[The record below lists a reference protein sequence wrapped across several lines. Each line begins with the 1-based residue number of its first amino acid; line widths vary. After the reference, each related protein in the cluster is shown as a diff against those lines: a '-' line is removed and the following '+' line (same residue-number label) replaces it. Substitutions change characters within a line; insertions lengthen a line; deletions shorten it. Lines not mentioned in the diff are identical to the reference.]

1 MFNILFSDKIIY
13 FAVIACKRGILGMN
27 NKTINKHY
35 VYGKYEDKLLDL
47 MAEGNADFVQ
57 ADKLIAAGADIN
69 ASSDNNDENILSYI
83 ILEYRMNHRKN
94 VGKKLYKIVE
104 YFLSKGFDVNK
115 NDGKY
120 GASCLEA
127 IKFATYDPYTIDL
140 AKLLLDAGARNVSYD
155 DKRGYD
161 TLHEFFSTES
171 SYQRLCCDDEHLSN
185 IFESVYQVFEAQK
198 NGRDY
203 HGVDW
208 YGKAVGQHICKV
220 YVEDS
225 HFDNFMCDLYYKKNK
240 ESLQFSDTIY
250 MVLDEGVLIIEPNLE
265 MWMDNNLPDKTVL
278 DVSDKFK
285 SILGFKIEN
294 ITFKRNDFKIES
306 KVYRNPVVSLH
317 LEKERKVALRLKYNL
332 E

>member
-1 MFNILFSDKIIY
+1 MFSDKIIY

-57 ADKLIAAGADIN
+57 ADKLIALGADIN
-69 ASSDNNDENILSYI
+69 ASGDNNDENILSYI

-94 VGKKLYKIVE
+94 IGKKLYKIVE
-104 YFLSKGFDVNK
+104 YFLAKGFDVNK
-115 NDGKY
+115 NDGQY
-120 GASCLEA
+120 GASCLESL
-127 IKFATYDPYTIDL
+127 IFATFDSYTIDL
-140 AKLLLDAGARNVSYD
+140 AKLLFDAGARNIHYD
-155 DKRGYD
+155 DCGYD
-161 TLHEFFSTES
+161 TLQDWLSTES
-171 SYQRLCCDDEHLSN
+171 SFQRLCCDDEHLSN
-185 IFESVYQVFEAQK
+185 IFESIYQVFEAQK

-208 YGKAVGQHICKV
+208 YGKATDQHICKV
-220 YVEDS
+220 YAECS
-225 HFDNFMCDLYYKKNK
+225 HYSDYTCNLYYENK
-240 ESLQFSDTIY
+240 QESLQFSDIIY
-250 MVLDEGVLIIEPNLE
+250 MILDEGVLIIEPNLV

-285 SILGFKIEN
+285 SILGFKIED

>member
-1 MFNILFSDKIIY
+1 
-13 FAVIACKRGILGMN
+13 MN

-57 ADKLIAAGADIN
+57 ADKLIALGADIN
-69 ASSDNNDENILSYI
+69 ASGDNNDENILSYI

-104 YFLSKGFDVNK
+104 YFLAKGFDVNK

-120 GASCLEA
+120 GVACLESL
-127 IKFATYDPYTIDL
+127 IFATFDPYTIDL
-140 AKLLLDAGARNVSYD
+140 AKLLLDEGARNVSYD

-161 TLHEFFSTES
+161 TLHESFSTES
-171 SYQRLCCDDEHLSN
+171 SFQRLCCNDEHLSN

-208 YGKAVGQHICKV
+208 YGKAVGQHIWKV

-225 HFDNFMCDLYYKKNK
+225 HFDNFMCDLLAKKNK

-250 MVLDEGVLIIEPNLE
+250 MILDEGVLIIEPNLV
-265 MWMDNNLPDKTVL
+265 MWMDNKLPDKKVL
-278 DVSDKFK
+278 DISDKFK
-285 SILGFKIEN
+285 GILGFKIED

-306 KVYRNPVVSLH
+306 RGYRNPTVSLH
-317 LEKERKVALRLKYNL
+317 LEKERKVELRLKYNL

>member
-1 MFNILFSDKIIY
+1 MFSDKIIY

-57 ADKLIAAGADIN
+57 ADKLIALGADIN
-69 ASSDNNDENILSYI
+69 ASGDNNDENILSYI

-94 VGKKLYKIVE
+94 IGKKLYKIVE
-104 YFLSKGFDVNK
+104 YFLAKGFDVNK
-115 NDGKY
+115 NDGQY
-120 GASCLEA
+120 GASCLESL
-127 IKFATYDPYTIDL
+127 IFATFDSYTIDL
-140 AKLLLDAGARNVSYD
+140 AKLLFDAGARNIHYD
-155 DKRGYD
+155 DCGYD
-161 TLHEFFSTES
+161 TLQDWLSTES
-171 SYQRLCCDDEHLSN
+171 SFQRLCCDDEHLSN
-185 IFESVYQVFEAQK
+185 IFESIYQVFEAQK

-208 YGKAVGQHICKV
+208 YGKATDQHICKV
-220 YVEDS
+220 YAECS
-225 HFDNFMCDLYYKKNK
+225 HYSDYTCNLYYENK
-240 ESLQFSDTIY
+240 QESLQFSDTIY
-250 MVLDEGVLIIEPNLE
+250 MILDEGVLIIEPNLV

-285 SILGFKIEN
+285 SILVFKIED

-306 KVYRNPVVSLH
+306 RVFRNPTITLH
-317 LEKERKVALRLKYNL
+317 LEKERRLELSLKYKL

>member
-1 MFNILFSDKIIY
+1 MFSDKIIY

-57 ADKLIAAGADIN
+57 ADKLIALGADIN
-69 ASSDNNDENILSYI
+69 ASGDNNDENILSYI

-94 VGKKLYKIVE
+94 IGKKLYKIVE
-104 YFLSKGFDVNK
+104 YFLAKGFDVNK
-115 NDGKY
+115 NDGQY
-120 GASCLEA
+120 GASCLESL
-127 IKFATYDPYTIDL
+127 IFATFDSYTIDL
-140 AKLLLDAGARNVSYD
+140 AKLLFDAGARNIHYD
-155 DKRGYD
+155 DCGYD
-161 TLHEFFSTES
+161 TLQDWLSTES
-171 SYQRLCCDDEHLSN
+171 SFQRLCCDDEHLSN
-185 IFESVYQVFEAQK
+185 IFESIYQVFEAQK

-208 YGKAVGQHICKV
+208 YGKATDQHICKV
-220 YVEDS
+220 YAECS
-225 HFDNFMCDLYYKKNK
+225 HYSDYTCNLYYENK
-240 ESLQFSDTIY
+240 QERLQFSDTIY
-250 MVLDEGVLIIEPNLE
+250 MILDEGVLIIEPNLV

-285 SILGFKIEN
+285 SILGFKIED

-306 KVYRNPVVSLH
+306 RVFRNPTITLH
-317 LEKERKVALRLKYNL
+317 LEKERRLEISLKYKL

>member
-1 MFNILFSDKIIY
+1 MFSDKIICL
-13 FAVIACKRGILGMN
+13 AVIACKRGILGMN

-171 SYQRLCCDDEHLSN
+171 SY
-185 IFESVYQVFEAQK
+185 
-198 NGRDY
+198 
-203 HGVDW
+203 
-208 YGKAVGQHICKV
+208 
-220 YVEDS
+220 
-225 HFDNFMCDLYYKKNK
+225 
-240 ESLQFSDTIY
+240 
-250 MVLDEGVLIIEPNLE
+250 
-265 MWMDNNLPDKTVL
+265 
-278 DVSDKFK
+278 
-285 SILGFKIEN
+285 
-294 ITFKRNDFKIES
+294 
-306 KVYRNPVVSLH
+306 
-317 LEKERKVALRLKYNL
+317 
-332 E
+332 

>member
-1 MFNILFSDKIIY
+1 MFSDKIIY

-35 VYGKYEDKLLDL
+35 VYGKYEDKLLNL

-57 ADKLIAAGADIN
+57 ADKLIALGADIN
-69 ASSDNNDENILSYI
+69 ASCDNNDENILSYI

-94 VGKKLYKIVE
+94 IGKKLYKIVE
-104 YFLSKGFDVNK
+104 YFLAKGFDVNK
-115 NDGKY
+115 NDGQY
-120 GASCLEA
+120 GASCLESL
-127 IKFATYDPYTIDL
+127 IFATFDSYTIDL
-140 AKLLLDAGARNVSYD
+140 AKLLFDAGARNIHYD
-155 DKRGYD
+155 DCGYD
-161 TLHEFFSTES
+161 TLQDWLSTES
-171 SYQRLCCDDEHLSN
+171 SFQRLCCDDEHLSN
-185 IFESVYQVFEAQK
+185 IFESIYQVFEAQK

-208 YGKAVGQHICKV
+208 YGKATDQHICKV
-220 YVEDS
+220 YAECS
-225 HFDNFMCDLYYKKNK
+225 HYSDYTCNLYYENK
-240 ESLQFSDTIY
+240 QESLQFSDTIY
-250 MVLDEGVLIIEPNLE
+250 MILDEGVLIIEPNLV

-285 SILGFKIEN
+285 SILGFKIED

-306 KVYRNPVVSLH
+306 RVFRNPTITLH
-317 LEKERKVALRLKYNL
+317 LEKERRLELSLKYKL

>member
-1 MFNILFSDKIIY
+1 
-13 FAVIACKRGILGMN
+13 MN

-57 ADKLIAAGADIN
+57 ADKLIALGADIN
-69 ASSDNNDENILSYI
+69 ASGDNNDENILSYI

-104 YFLSKGFDVNK
+104 YFLAKGFDVNK

-120 GASCLEA
+120 GVACLESL
-127 IKFATYDPYTIDL
+127 IFATFDSYTIDL

-155 DKRGYD
+155 DKRCYD
-161 TLHEFFSTES
+161 TLHESFLTES
-171 SYQRLCCDDEHLSN
+171 SFQRLCCNDEHLSN

-203 HGVDW
+203 HGIDW
-208 YGKAVGQHICKV
+208 YGKATDQHICKV
-220 YVEDS
+220 YAECS
-225 HFDNFMCDLYYKKNK
+225 HYSDYTCDLYYENKK

-250 MVLDEGVLIIEPNLE
+250 MILDEGVLIIEPNL
-265 MWMDNNLPDKTVL
+265 DLYKR
-278 DVSDKFK
+278 VSEKHAA
-285 SILGFKIEN
+285 
-294 ITFKRNDFKIES
+294 
-306 KVYRNPVVSLH
+306 VVAAACFFH
-317 LEKERKVALRLKYNL
+317 H
-332 E
+332 

>member
-1 MFNILFSDKIIY
+1 
-13 FAVIACKRGILGMN
+13 MN

-57 ADKLIAAGADIN
+57 ADKLIALGADIN
-69 ASSDNNDENILSYI
+69 ASGDNNDENILSYI

-94 VGKKLYKIVE
+94 IGKKLYKIVE
-104 YFLSKGFDVNK
+104 YFLAKGFDVNK
-115 NDGKY
+115 NDGQY
-120 GASCLEA
+120 GASCLESL
-127 IKFATYDPYTIDL
+127 IFATFDSYTIDL
-140 AKLLLDAGARNVSYD
+140 AKLLFDAGARNIHYD
-155 DKRGYD
+155 DCGYD
-161 TLHEFFSTES
+161 TLQDWLSTES
-171 SYQRLCCDDEHLSN
+171 SFQRLCCDDEHLSN
-185 IFESVYQVFEAQK
+185 IFESIYQVFEAQK

-208 YGKAVGQHICKV
+208 YGKATDQHICKV
-220 YVEDS
+220 YAECS
-225 HFDNFMCDLYYKKNK
+225 HYSDYTCNLYYENK
-240 ESLQFSDTIY
+240 QESLQFSDTIY
-250 MVLDEGVLIIEPNLE
+250 MILDEGVLIIEPNLV

-285 SILGFKIEN
+285 SILVFKIED

-306 KVYRNPVVSLH
+306 RVFRNPTITLH
-317 LEKERKVALRLKYNL
+317 LEKERRLELSLKYKL

>member
-1 MFNILFSDKIIY
+1 MFSDKIIN

-57 ADKLIAAGADIN
+57 ADKLIALGADIN
-69 ASSDNNDENILSYI
+69 ASGDNNDENILSYI

-94 VGKKLYKIVE
+94 IGKKLYKIVE
-104 YFLSKGFDVNK
+104 YFLAKGFDINK
-115 NDGKY
+115 NDGQY
-120 GASCLEA
+120 GASCLESL
-127 IKFATYDPYTIDL
+127 IFATFDSYTIDL
-140 AKLLLDAGARNVSYD
+140 AKLLFDAGARNIHYD
-155 DKRGYD
+155 DCGYD
-161 TLHEFFSTES
+161 TLQDWLSTES
-171 SYQRLCCDDEHLSN
+171 SFQRLCCDDEHLSN
-185 IFESVYQVFEAQK
+185 IFESIYQVFEAQK

-208 YGKAVGQHICKV
+208 YGKATDQHICKV
-220 YVEDS
+220 YAECS
-225 HFDNFMCDLYYKKNK
+225 HYSDYTCNLYYENK
-240 ESLQFSDTIY
+240 QESLQFSDTIY
-250 MVLDEGVLIIEPNLE
+250 MILDEGVLIIEPNLV

>member
-1 MFNILFSDKIIY
+1 MFSDKIIY

-57 ADKLIAAGADIN
+57 ADKLIALGADIN
-69 ASSDNNDENILSYI
+69 ASGDNNDENILSYI

-94 VGKKLYKIVE
+94 IGKKLYKIVE
-104 YFLSKGFDVNK
+104 YFLAKGFDVNK
-115 NDGKY
+115 NDGQY
-120 GASCLEA
+120 GASCLESL
-127 IKFATYDPYTIDL
+127 IFATFDSYTIDL
-140 AKLLLDAGARNVSYD
+140 AKLLFDAGARNIHYD
-155 DKRGYD
+155 DCGYD
-161 TLHEFFSTES
+161 TLQDWLSTES
-171 SYQRLCCDDEHLSN
+171 SFQRLCCDDEHLSN
-185 IFESVYQVFEAQK
+185 IFESIYQVFEAQK

-208 YGKAVGQHICKV
+208 YGKATDQHICKV
-220 YVEDS
+220 YAECS
-225 HFDNFMCDLYYKKNK
+225 HYSDYTCNLYYENK
-240 ESLQFSDTIY
+240 QENLQFSDTIY
-250 MVLDEGVLIIEPNLE
+250 MILDEGVLIIEPNLV

-285 SILGFKIEN
+285 SILGFKIED

-306 KVYRNPVVSLH
+306 RVFRNPTITLH
-317 LEKERKVALRLKYNL
+317 LEKERRLELSLKYKL

>member
-1 MFNILFSDKIIY
+1 MFSDKIIN

>member
-1 MFNILFSDKIIY
+1 MFSDKIIY
-13 FAVIACKRGILGMN
+13 FAVIACKRGNLGMN

-35 VYGKYEDKLLDL
+35 VYGKYEDKLLYL

-57 ADKLIAAGADIN
+57 ADKLIALGADVN
-69 ASSDNNDENILSYI
+69 ASGENNDENILSYI

-94 VGKKLYKIVE
+94 VGKKLYRIVE
-104 YFLSKGFDVNK
+104 YFLEKGFDVNK
-115 NDGKY
+115 NDGRY
-120 GASCLEA
+120 GSACLDA
-127 IKFATYDPYTIDL
+127 LIFATFDPYTIDL
-140 AKLLLDAGARNVSYD
+140 AKLLFDAGARCFFYDDEYSYD
-155 DKRGYD
+155 A
-161 TLHEFFSTES
+161 LQEHFATES
-171 SYQRLCCDDEHLSN
+171 SFQRVCCDDEHLSN
-185 IFESVYQVFEAQK
+185 IFESVYQIFEAK
-198 NGRDY
+198 KMGRDY
-203 HGVDW
+203 RGIDW
-208 YGKAVGQHICKV
+208 YGKVVGQHVCKV

-225 HFDNFMCDLYYKKNK
+225 HFDNFMCALYYKKNK

-250 MVLDEGVLIIEPNLE
+250 MVLDEGVLIIEPNLV

-285 SILGFKIEN
+285 SILGFKIED

-317 LEKERKVALRLKYNL
+317 LEKERKVELRLKYNL

>member
-1 MFNILFSDKIIY
+1 MFSDKIIY

-57 ADKLIAAGADIN
+57 ADKLIALGADIN
-69 ASSDNNDENILSYI
+69 ASGDNNDENILSYI

-94 VGKKLYKIVE
+94 IGKKLYKIVE
-104 YFLSKGFDVNK
+104 YFLAKGFDVNK
-115 NDGKY
+115 NDGQY
-120 GASCLEA
+120 GASCLESL
-127 IKFATYDPYTIDL
+127 IFATFDSYTIDL
-140 AKLLLDAGARNVSYD
+140 AKLLFDAGARNIHYD
-155 DKRGYD
+155 DCGYD
-161 TLHEFFSTES
+161 TLQDWLSTES
-171 SYQRLCCDDEHLSN
+171 SFQRLCCDDEHLSN

-203 HGVDW
+203 HGIDW
-208 YGKAVGQHICKV
+208 YGKATDQHICKV
-220 YVEDS
+220 YAECS
-225 HFDNFMCDLYYKKNK
+225 HYSDYTCNLYYENK
-240 ESLQFSDTIY
+240 QESLQFSDTIY
-250 MVLDEGVLIIEPNLE
+250 MILDEGVLIIEPNLV

-285 SILGFKIEN
+285 SILGFKIED

-306 KVYRNPVVSLH
+306 RVFRNPTITLH
-317 LEKERKVALRLKYNL
+317 LEKERKIELSLKYNL

>member
-1 MFNILFSDKIIY
+1 MFSDKIIY

-57 ADKLIAAGADIN
+57 ADKLIALGADIN
-69 ASSDNNDENILSYI
+69 ASGDNNDENILSYI

-94 VGKKLYKIVE
+94 IGKKLYKIVE
-104 YFLSKGFDVNK
+104 YFLAKGFDVNK
-115 NDGKY
+115 NDGQY
-120 GASCLEA
+120 GASCLESL
-127 IKFATYDPYTIDL
+127 IFATFDSYTIDL
-140 AKLLLDAGARNVSYD
+140 AKLLFDAGARNIHYD
-155 DKRGYD
+155 DCGYD
-161 TLHEFFSTES
+161 TLQDWLSTES
-171 SYQRLCCDDEHLSN
+171 SFQRLCCDDEHLSN
-185 IFESVYQVFEAQK
+185 IFESIYQVFEAQK

-208 YGKAVGQHICKV
+208 YGKATDQHICKV
-220 YVEDS
+220 YAECS
-225 HFDNFMCDLYYKKNK
+225 HYSDYTCNLYYENK
-240 ESLQFSDTIY
+240 QERLQFSDTIY
-250 MVLDEGVLIIEPNLE
+250 MILDEGVLIIEPNLV

-278 DVSDKFK
+278 DGSDKFK
-285 SILGFKIEN
+285 SILGFKIED

-306 KVYRNPVVSLH
+306 RVFRNPTITLH
-317 LEKERKVALRLKYNL
+317 LEKERRLELSLKYKL

>member
-1 MFNILFSDKIIY
+1 
-13 FAVIACKRGILGMN
+13 MN

-57 ADKLIAAGADIN
+57 ADKLIALGADIN
-69 ASSDNNDENILSYI
+69 ASGDNNDENILSYI

-104 YFLSKGFDVNK
+104 YFLAKGFDVNK
-115 NDGKY
+115 NDGQY
-120 GASCLEA
+120 GASCLESL
-127 IKFATYDPYTIDL
+127 IFATFDSYTIDL
-140 AKLLLDAGARNVSYD
+140 AKLLFDAGARNIHYD
-155 DKRGYD
+155 DCGYD
-161 TLHEFFSTES
+161 TLQDWLSTES
-171 SYQRLCCDDEHLSN
+171 SFQRLCCDDEHLSN
-185 IFESVYQVFEAQK
+185 IFESIYQVFEAQK

-208 YGKAVGQHICKV
+208 YGKATDQHICKV
-220 YVEDS
+220 YAECS
-225 HFDNFMCDLYYKKNK
+225 HYSDYTCNLYYENK
-240 ESLQFSDTIY
+240 QESLQFSDTIY
-250 MVLDEGVLIIEPNLE
+250 MILDEGVLIIEPNLV

-285 SILGFKIEN
+285 SILGFKIED

-306 KVYRNPVVSLH
+306 RVFRNPTITLY
-317 LEKERKVALRLKYNL
+317 LEKERRLELSLKYKL

>member
-1 MFNILFSDKIIY
+1 MFSDKIICL
-13 FAVIACKRGILGMN
+13 AVIACKRGNLGMN

-57 ADKLIAAGADIN
+57 ADKLIALGADIN
-69 ASSDNNDENILSYI
+69 ASGDNNDENILSYI

-94 VGKKLYKIVE
+94 IGKKLYKIVE
-104 YFLSKGFDVNK
+104 YFLAKGFDVNK
-115 NDGKY
+115 NDGQY
-120 GASCLEA
+120 GASCLESL
-127 IKFATYDPYTIDL
+127 IFATFDSYTIDL
-140 AKLLLDAGARNVSYD
+140 AKLLFDAGARNIHYD
-155 DKRGYD
+155 DCGYD
-161 TLHEFFSTES
+161 TLQDWLSTES
-171 SYQRLCCDDEHLSN
+171 SFQRLCCDDEHLSN
-185 IFESVYQVFEAQK
+185 IFESIYQVFEAQK

-208 YGKAVGQHICKV
+208 YGKATDQHICKV
-220 YVEDS
+220 YAECS
-225 HFDNFMCDLYYKKNK
+225 HYSDYTCDLYYENK
-240 ESLQFSDTIY
+240 QESLQFSDTIY
-250 MVLDEGVLIIEPNLE
+250 MILDEGVLIIEPNLV

-285 SILGFKIEN
+285 SILGFKIED

-306 KVYRNPVVSLH
+306 RVFRNPTITLH
-317 LEKERKVALRLKYNL
+317 LEKERRLELSLKYKH

>member
-1 MFNILFSDKIIY
+1 MFSDKIIY
-13 FAVIACKRGILGMN
+13 FAVIACKRGNLGMN

>member
-1 MFNILFSDKIIY
+1 
-13 FAVIACKRGILGMN
+13 MN

-35 VYGKYEDKLLDL
+35 VYGKYEDKLLEL

-57 ADKLIAAGADIN
+57 ADKLIALGADVN
-69 ASSDNNDENILSYI
+69 ASGDNNDENILSYI

-94 VGKKLYKIVE
+94 VGKKLYNIVE
-104 YFLSKGFDVNK
+104 YFLAKGFDVNK
-115 NDGKY
+115 NDGQY
-120 GASCLEA
+120 GVACLESL
-127 IKFATYDPYTIDL
+127 IFATFDSYTIDL
-140 AKLLLDAGARNVSYD
+140 AKLLLNAGARCFSYD
-155 DKRGYD
+155 DEYNYD
-161 TLHEFFSTES
+161 ALQENFSTES
-171 SYQRLCCDDEHLSN
+171 SFQRLCCDDEHLSN
-185 IFESVYQVFEAQK
+185 IFESVYQIFEAK
-198 NGRDY
+198 KIGRDY
-203 HGVDW
+203 RGIDW

-225 HFDNFMCDLYYKKNK
+225 HFDNFMCDLYYKKKK

-250 MVLDEGVLIIEPNLE
+250 MVLDKGVLIIEPNLV

-285 SILGFKIEN
+285 SILGFKIED

-306 KVYRNPVVSLH
+306 RGYRNPSVSLH
-317 LEKERKVALRLKYNL
+317 LEKERKVELRLKYNP

>member
-1 MFNILFSDKIIY
+1 MFSDKIIY

-57 ADKLIAAGADIN
+57 ADKLIALGADIN
-69 ASSDNNDENILSYI
+69 ASGDNNDENILSYI

-94 VGKKLYKIVE
+94 IGKKLYKIVE
-104 YFLSKGFDVNK
+104 YFLAKGFDVNK
-115 NDGKY
+115 NDGQY
-120 GASCLEA
+120 GASCLESL
-127 IKFATYDPYTIDL
+127 IFATFDSYTIDL
-140 AKLLLDAGARNVSYD
+140 AKLLFDAGARNIHYD
-155 DKRGYD
+155 DCGYD
-161 TLHEFFSTES
+161 TLQDWLSTES
-171 SYQRLCCDDEHLSN
+171 SFQRLCCDDEHLSN
-185 IFESVYQVFEAQK
+185 IFESIYQVFEAQK

-208 YGKAVGQHICKV
+208 YGKATDQHICKV
-220 YVEDS
+220 YAECS
-225 HFDNFMCDLYYKKNK
+225 HYSDYTCNLYYENK
-240 ESLQFSDTIY
+240 QESLQFSDTIY
-250 MVLDEGVLIIEPNLE
+250 MILDEGVLIIEPNLV

-285 SILGFKIEN
+285 SILGFKIED

-306 KVYRNPVVSLH
+306 RVFRNPTITLH
-317 LEKERKVALRLKYNL
+317 LEKERRLELSLKYKL

>member
-1 MFNILFSDKIIY
+1 MFSDKIIY
-13 FAVIACKRGILGMN
+13 FAVIACKRGNLGMN

-57 ADKLIAAGADIN
+57 ADKLIALGADIN
-69 ASSDNNDENILSYI
+69 ASGDNNDENILSYI

-94 VGKKLYKIVE
+94 IGKKLYKIVE
-104 YFLSKGFDVNK
+104 YFLAKGFDVNK
-115 NDGKY
+115 NDGQY
-120 GASCLEA
+120 GASCLESL
-127 IKFATYDPYTIDL
+127 IFATFDSYTIDL
-140 AKLLLDAGARNVSYD
+140 AKLLFDAGARNIHYD
-155 DKRGYD
+155 DCGYD
-161 TLHEFFSTES
+161 TLQDWLSTES
-171 SYQRLCCDDEHLSN
+171 SFQRLCCDDEHLSN

-208 YGKAVGQHICKV
+208 YGKATDQHICKV
-220 YVEDS
+220 YAECS
-225 HFDNFMCDLYYKKNK
+225 HYSDYTCNLYYENK
-240 ESLQFSDTIY
+240 QESLQFSDTIY
-250 MVLDEGVLIIEPNLE
+250 MILDEGVLIIEPNLV

-285 SILGFKIEN
+285 SILGFKIED

-306 KVYRNPVVSLH
+306 RVFRNPTITLH
-317 LEKERKVALRLKYNL
+317 LEKERKIELSLKYNL

>member
-1 MFNILFSDKIIY
+1 
-13 FAVIACKRGILGMN
+13 MN

>member
-1 MFNILFSDKIIY
+1 MFSDKIIY

-57 ADKLIAAGADIN
+57 ADKLIALGADIN
-69 ASSDNNDENILSYI
+69 ASGDNNDENILSYI

-94 VGKKLYKIVE
+94 IGKKLYKIVE
-104 YFLSKGFDVNK
+104 YFLAKGFDVNK
-115 NDGKY
+115 NDGQY
-120 GASCLEA
+120 GASCLESL
-127 IKFATYDPYTIDL
+127 IFATFDSYTIDL
-140 AKLLLDAGARNVSYD
+140 AKLLFDAGARNIHYD
-155 DKRGYD
+155 DCGYD
-161 TLHEFFSTES
+161 TLQDWLSTES
-171 SYQRLCCDDEHLSN
+171 SFQRLCCDDEHLSN
-185 IFESVYQVFEAQK
+185 IFESIYQVFEAQK

-208 YGKAVGQHICKV
+208 YGKATDQHICKV
-220 YVEDS
+220 YAECS
-225 HFDNFMCDLYYKKNK
+225 HYSDYTCDLYYENK
-240 ESLQFSDTIY
+240 QESLQFSDTIY
-250 MVLDEGVLIIEPNLE
+250 MILDEGVLIIEPNLV

-285 SILGFKIEN
+285 SILGFKIED

-306 KVYRNPVVSLH
+306 RVFRNPTITLH
-317 LEKERKVALRLKYNL
+317 LEKERRLELSLKYKL